1 MQKDRGVEKF
11 LLDAKEEGF
20 TNIQIGLIVEKNE
33 KILLL
38 ERRDWGLSQAYTLL
52 ELNVLPNETLQQ
64 AIFKASL
71 LYLNLSIKLIKR
83 FLTYKD
89 VSEKTRT
96 FYFVV
101 EVNDSEDLQLREHS
115 SFAWIDV
122 KDSFGYPIQ
131 ERTREILDL
140 YQKVM

>member
-1 MQKDRGVEKF
+1 MEKF
-11 LLDAKEEGF
+11 LLEAKKEGII
-20 TNIQIGLIVEKNE
+20 NIQVALIVEKNE

-38 ERRDWGLSQAYTLL
+38 EQRNVGLSQAYTFV
-52 ELNVLPNETLQQ
+52 ELKVLPNETLQQ
-64 AIFKASL
+64 AISKASL
-71 LYLNLSIKLIKR
+71 LYLNLSIKEIKR

-89 VSEKTRT
+89 SNEKTRT

-101 EVNDSEDLQLREHS
+101 EVSDSEDLQLKQHT

-122 KDSFGYPIQ
+122 KDSFGYPIE
-131 ERTREILDL
+131 ERTREILEL

>member
-1 MQKDRGVEKF
+1 MQKDRGMEKF
-11 LLDAKEEGF
+11 LLDAKQEGI

-38 ERRDWGLSQAYTLL
+38 EKRNLGISQAYTLL

-101 EVNDSEDLQLREHS
+101 DVNDSEDLQLKEHS